1 MTRVGFRMT
10 RGGSGNAKLVYS
22 GKLYNVNV
30 VQYKTCIIFA

>member
-1 MTRVGFRMT
+1 MEGAC
-10 RGGSGNAKLVYS
+10 NAKFVYS